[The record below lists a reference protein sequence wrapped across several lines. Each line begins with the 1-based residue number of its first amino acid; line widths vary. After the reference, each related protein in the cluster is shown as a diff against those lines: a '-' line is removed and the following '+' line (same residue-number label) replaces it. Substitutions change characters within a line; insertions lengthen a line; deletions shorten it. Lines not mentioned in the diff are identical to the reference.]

1 MKKRSD
7 RCTFSIVAS
16 GDAVRDDGRPQP
28 VSVATG
34 EDGLAY
40 VADMVRELERLA
52 TRTGY
57 ATLGGILALAAREAE
72 IQLSRAGRD
81 QQT

>member
-1 MKKRSD
+1 MNKRSD
-7 RCTFSIVAS
+7 RCRLSVVGS
-16 GDAVRDDGRPQP
+16 ENAVRDDGHPQP
-28 VSVATG
+28 FRAATG

-40 VADMVRELERLA
+40 VVDMVRELERLA
-52 TRTGY
+52 IKTGY

-81 QQT
+81 QQI